1 MKKKALIVATV
12 YGFVA
17 SFEQT
22 NIKRLQKLGYEVHVA
37 TNMNTKVHAE
47 FGDIGQLDNG
57 AIVKHQIDFMR
68 SPVSMKNIKAKKQ
81 LKTIIKKYHFDIIH
95 CHTPVAG
102 VITRLISKKSQSK
115 IIYTAHG
122 FHFFAGGSKLN
133 WLIYYPIEKWLS
145 RYTDVLVTIN
155 KEDYLRA
162 DQKFHAKKTAYI
174 PGVGVDF
181 DKFTPSHFDKNTKL
195 KELGIDERQIVLLS
209 VGELNKNKNH
219 EVIIRAIKKLD
230 NSQLQYVIAGKGNL
244 DQYLQTLIEELN
256 LTQQVKLLG
265 YRTDIHELCQVCDV
279 FCFPSYR
286 EGLGLAAIEA
296 LAAGK
301 PLITGTTRGIDDYSV
316 DGVTGFKSQDYSVEG
331 FTEAIQKYLDN
342 RELFDPNLLKNEA
355 KKFSNAEVQKIM
367 NQIYEEIIHDQSIT
381 R

>member
-1 MKKKALIVATV
+1 MKKIL
-12 YGFVA
+12 FVA
-17 SFEQT
+17 SVQRHFRAFHMPYLEYWYKQ
-22 NIKRLQKLGYEVHVA
+22 GYEVHTA
-37 TNMNTKVHAE
+37 SL
-47 FGDIGQLDNG
+47 LDKKKCEDVMEKYPYIIWHN
-57 AIVKHQIDFMR
+57 IDFDR
-68 SPVSMKNIKAKKQ
+68 SPFSKQTVVAYKQ
-81 LKTIIKKYHFDIIH
+81 LKALMNQHSYELIH
-95 CHTPVAG
+95 VHTPVASILG
-102 VITRLISKKSQSK
+102 RLAAKNAHVPK
-115 IIYTAHG
+115 IVYTAHG
-122 FHFFAGGSKLN
+122 FHFFKGAPIPN
-133 WLIYYPIEKWLS
+133 WLIYYPIEKYMS
-145 RYTDVLVTIN
+145 RYTDALITIN

-162 DQKFHAKKTAYI
+162 KKKFRVGKVFYS
-174 PGVGVDF
+174 PGVGIDLN
-181 DKFTPSHFDKNTKL
+181 KFTDHNFEQQAKR
-195 KELGIDERQIVLLS
+195 KELGLTKEQLVLLS

-219 EVIIRAIKKLD
+219 EVIIRAIKNLNNPNLK
-230 NSQLQYVIAGKGNL
+230 YFIAGEGSL
-244 DQYLQTLIEELN
+244 EPYLQKLIGELG

-316 DGVTGFKSQDYSVEG
+316 DGVTGFKSQGYSVEG

-355 KKFSNAEVQKIM
+355 KKFSNSEVQKIM